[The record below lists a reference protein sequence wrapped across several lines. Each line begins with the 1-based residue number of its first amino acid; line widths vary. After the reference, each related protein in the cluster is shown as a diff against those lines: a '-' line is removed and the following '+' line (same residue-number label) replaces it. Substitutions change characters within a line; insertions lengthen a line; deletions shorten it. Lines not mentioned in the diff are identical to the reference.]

1 MADPGT
7 VITTTQTSLKPRK
20 DGEQIMIEKA
30 DQTAEYERSVHIVFG
45 TVFGVFG
52 FLGLLLVISLLY
64 RFYRRRQ
71 AQPESVYDH
80 HSNLHGSIS
89 IDLEQKQLPSVL
101 LLYAYDCV
109 AHEKVVSSLAGF
121 LIESCN
127 CNVHL
132 DLFEE
137 QIILERGLDD
147 WLIEKLQEV
156 DYILV
161 LCSIGARLRC
171 SKKRTRFKTEDNRS
185 LPDYFAVA
193 VDYVSE
199 KLRVERAKG
208 MPMTKF
214 IVGYM
219 DYSTASDIPHQL
231 EAGTKFCLMKD
242 IENLYYHFHGSSS
255 GPTKITGTCHEV
267 TDKTFHQSELGAELK
282 VAIESAKDYF
292 KSNSDWV
299 EDRIEQPVSGKKNK
313 KKFGRKSSL
322 EPLLDKGKSDLPVVG
337 VEYHDAPRPGHS
349 QTLPRTSKIS
359 QLHNTDISP
368 TQCLLPNRQ
377 NSLPLSINSPPAL
390 ATPLQSGISR
400 SYDNLRSSSKL
411 SDYESWHCYH
421 CDRDSE
427 SGCKSPHLF
436 RQQSPTV
443 TDDTQEGEDNSGR
456 NKSKSLPAMY
466 GPGIHTSHT
475 VLQAEV
481 HKEWDFQSGKN
492 TPSDSQESSSN
503 HELRLEDLEKDIQS
517 IIMPSLKMEPV
528 SSGGVGNY
536 LCLPLTDNVDFTANK
551 TALPYHR
558 QTAVLKSLPLSIS
571 GDDICTSTRFMC
583 YSPVLDT
590 HL

>member
-1 MADPGT
+1 M
-7 VITTTQTSLKPRK
+7 
-20 DGEQIMIEKA
+20 
-30 DQTAEYERSVHIVFG
+30 
-45 TVFGVFG
+45 
-52 FLGLLLVISLLY
+52 
-64 RFYRRRQ
+64 
-71 AQPESVYDH
+71 
-80 HSNLHGSIS
+80 
-89 IDLEQKQLPSVL
+89 L

-127 CNVHL
+127 CNVHV

-137 QIILERGLDD
+137 QIIMERGLDD

-171 SKKRTRFKTEDNRS
+171 SKKRTRFKTDNNRT

-208 MPMTKF
+208 MPMSKF

-219 DYSTASDIPHQL
+219 DYSTVSDIPHQL

-242 IENLYYHFHGSSS
+242 IETLFYHFHGLSSD
-255 GPTKITGTCHEV
+255 PTKIAGNCHEV
-267 TDKTFHQSELGAELK
+267 TENTYHQSELGTELK

-299 EDRIEQPVSGKKNK
+299 EDRIEQPVSSKKNK

-322 EPLLDKGKSDLPVVG
+322 EPLLDKRKPDLAVVETEYTDTPCPVQ
-337 VEYHDAPRPGHS
+337 S

-359 QLHNTDISP
+359 QLHDEDNSQI
-368 TQCLLPNRQ
+368 QCSFPNRQ
-377 NSLPLSINSPPAL
+377 NSLPSSINSPPASV
-390 ATPLQSGISR
+390 TPLQSSMSR

-411 SDYESWHCYH
+411 SDYDSWHCYL
-421 CDRDSE
+421 CDRE
-427 SGCKSPHLF
+427 GGNGFKSPHLF

-443 TDDTQEGEDNSGR
+443 TDDTQEGDDNSGR
-456 NKSKSLPAMY
+456 NKSKSLPAVY
-466 GPGIHTSHT
+466 GPGVHTSHT

-492 TPSDSQESSSN
+492 TPSDSQESTSN

-517 IIMPSLKMEPV
+517 IIMPSLNIDHIGQACNDKYPCFPLTEV
-528 SSGGVGNY
+528 GSGGLPNY
-536 LCLPLTDNVDFTANK
+536 PYFPLVDTTAATNMVPH
-551 TALPYHR
+551 PYNRQPAR
-558 QTAVLKSLPLSIS
+558 QTSILKSLPLSIS
-571 GDDICTSTRFMC
+571 GDDICTSNGFVC